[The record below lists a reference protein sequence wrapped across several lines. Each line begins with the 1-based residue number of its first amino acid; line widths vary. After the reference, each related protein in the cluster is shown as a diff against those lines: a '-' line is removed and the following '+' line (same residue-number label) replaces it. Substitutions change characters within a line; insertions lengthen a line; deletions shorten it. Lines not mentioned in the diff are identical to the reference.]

1 MKHTFILFLLLTAGF
16 CFAEI
21 QAQVKQ
27 VTIIDDLETFVPGDG
42 IIQIISD
49 PKITALIGILSPET
63 SVGEDNY
70 IKTNGFRIQ
79 VFMSNNSQTARK
91 EITDKSSLI
100 KEIFPEIAIYQ
111 DYAAPNWKLLV
122 GDFMTKEE
130 ADVFRQKLQKTIPGL
145 GKEMYIVPDKINIPV
160 QKTN

>member
-1 MKHTFILFLLLTAGF
+1 MKYVKFILFLLAEL
-16 CFAEI
+16 CFSGI

-27 VTIIDDLETFVPGDG
+27 VTIIDDLETLVPGDG
-42 IIQIISD
+42 VIQITSD
-49 PKITALIGILSPET
+49 PKITELIGILSPET
-63 SVGEDNY
+63 SIGEDNY

-91 EITDKSSLI
+91 EITDKGSLI
-100 KEIFPEIAIYQ
+100 KEAFPEIATYR
-111 DYAAPNWKLLV
+111 DYIAPNWKLLV

-130 ADVFRQKLQKTIPGL
+130 AEVFRKKLQKAIPGL
-145 GKEMYIVPDKINIPV
+145 GKEMYIVSEKINIPL